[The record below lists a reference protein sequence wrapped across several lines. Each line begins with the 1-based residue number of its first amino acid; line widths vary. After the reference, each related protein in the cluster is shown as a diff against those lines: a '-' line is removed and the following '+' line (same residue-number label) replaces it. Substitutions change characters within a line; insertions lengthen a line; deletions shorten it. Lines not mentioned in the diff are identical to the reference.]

1 MQITVRSTLCCA
13 GCLPRQRHKRQALSK
28 VLIDA
33 ASLRRKTLPQGE
45 RKVKVQGAADQ
56 VKDFSMQLL
65 IDKQR
70 GEEGE
75 ERRERERG
83 AANTYCMQYSLY
95 LLGFLTTYTV

>member
-75 ERRERERG
+75 ERRGRDG
-83 AANTYCMQYSLY
+83 GPPTPIVCNIVYICLA
-95 LLGFLTTYTV
+95 F

>member
-1 MQITVRSTLCCA
+1 M
-13 GCLPRQRHKRQALSK
+13 
-28 VLIDA
+28 IDA

-70 GEEGE
+70 GEEGG
-75 ERRERERG
+75 ERRGRDG
-83 AANTYCMQYSLY
+83 GPPTPIVCNIVYICLA
-95 LLGFLTTYTV
+95 F